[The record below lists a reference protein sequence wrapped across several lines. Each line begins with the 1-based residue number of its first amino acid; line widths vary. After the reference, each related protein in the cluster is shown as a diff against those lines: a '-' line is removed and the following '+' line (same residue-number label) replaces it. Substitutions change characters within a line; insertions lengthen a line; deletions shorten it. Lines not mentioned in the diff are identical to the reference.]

1 MTFDIITIF
10 PNMFDMVFD
19 FGIIAQG
26 VKSGKLKIN
35 IHNLRDFAHDKHKV
49 VDDRPFGGGPGM
61 VLKPEPLFEAVEFI
75 KSKAEN
81 KSAHVIY
88 LTPQGKK
95 LNKEKCEKLSKME
108 NLIIIC
114 GRYEGIDQRV
124 RDNIVDEE
132 ISVGDYVLS
141 GGEIPAMTLVDAI
154 SRLVPG
160 VIKNEEFNES
170 ESFSDKADRSKLDY
184 KVYTRPENYKG
195 IKVPEVLLS
204 GNHEEIRKAR
214 EFKLN

>member
-1 MTFDIITIF
+1 MKINIITIF
-10 PNMFDMVFD
+10 PQMFDCLFD

-35 IHNLRDFAHDKHKV
+35 IHNLRDFTHDKHKV
-49 VDDRPFGGGPGM
+49 VDDRPFGGGAGM
-61 VLKPEPLFEAVEFI
+61 VLKPEPLFEAVEAI
-75 KSKAEN
+75 KSKSESKDAT
-81 KSAHVIY
+81 VIY

-95 LNKEKCEKLSKME
+95 LTQEKCEDLSKLK

-124 RDNIVDEE
+124 RDNMVDEE

-204 GNHEEIRKAR
+204 GNHEEVRKWR
-214 EFKLN
+214 TT

>member
-1 MTFDIITIF
+1 MIINIITIF
-10 PNMFDMVFD
+10 PQMFDCLFD

-35 IHNLRDFAHDKHKV
+35 IHNLRDFTHDKHKV
-49 VDDRPFGGGPGM
+49 VDGRPFGGGPGM
-61 VLKPEPLFEAVEFI
+61 VLKPEPLFEAVEAI
-75 KSKAEN
+75 KSKSESKDAT
-81 KSAHVIY
+81 VIY

-95 LNKEKCEKLSKME
+95 LTQEKCEDLSKLK

-124 RDNIVDEE
+124 RDNMVDEE

-154 SRLVPG
+154 SRLIPG

-204 GNHEEIRKAR
+204 GNHEEVRKWR
-214 EFKLN
+214 TT

>member
-1 MTFDIITIF
+1 MIINIITIF
-10 PNMFDMVFD
+10 PQMFDCLFD

-35 IHNLRDFAHDKHKV
+35 IHNLRDFTHDKHKV

-61 VLKPEPLFEAVEFI
+61 VLKPEPLFEAVEAI
-75 KSKAEN
+75 KSKSESKDAT
-81 KSAHVIY
+81 VIY

-95 LNKEKCEKLSKME
+95 LTQEKCEDLSKLK

-124 RDNIVDEE
+124 RDNMVDEE

-204 GNHEEIRKAR
+204 GNHEEVRKWR
-214 EFKLN
+214 TT

>member
-1 MTFDIITIF
+1 MKINIITIF
-10 PNMFDMVFD
+10 PQMFDCLFD

-35 IHNLRDFAHDKHKV
+35 IHNLRDFTHDKHKV
-49 VDDRPFGGGPGM
+49 VDGRPFGGGPGM
-61 VLKPEPLFEAVEFI
+61 VLKPEPLFEAVEAI
-75 KSKAEN
+75 KSKSESKDAT
-81 KSAHVIY
+81 VIY

-95 LNKEKCEKLSKME
+95 LTQEKCEDLSKLK

-124 RDNIVDEE
+124 RDNMVDEE

-204 GNHEEIRKAR
+204 GNHEEVRKWR
-214 EFKLN
+214 TT

>member
-1 MTFDIITIF
+1 MIINIITIF
-10 PNMFDMVFD
+10 PQMFDCLFD

-35 IHNLRDFAHDKHKV
+35 IHNLRDFTHDKYKV
-49 VDDRPFGGGPGM
+49 VDDRPFGGGAGM
-61 VLKPEPLFEAVEFI
+61 VLKPEPLFEAVEAI
-75 KSKAEN
+75 KSKSESKDAT
-81 KSAHVIY
+81 VIY

-95 LNKEKCEKLSKME
+95 LTQEKCEDLSKLK

-124 RDNIVDEE
+124 RDNMVDEE

-154 SRLVPG
+154 SRLIPG

-204 GNHEEIRKAR
+204 GNHEEVRKWR
-214 EFKLN
+214 TT